1 MTTTIIPCVYNS
13 FSFTRNNILEDMC
26 ILDIQ
31 TKCSHS
37 APPALPP
44 PPPPPP
50 QNRIV
55 SVTDTDS
62 ESEFDSDSESESEFD
77 SDSDVAPLAV
87 APLAVAPLAVAFDLT
102 TMSKYLYTPNVKN
115 DTLLW
120 CAYIMIHGIEKFEC
134 VENHYTESNSF
145 KFQMVEYIRAR
156 KTLLK
161 PHKMTASS
169 VEESLVHKPYISLE
183 TFQGI
188 AVCYNLSVCIIQ
200 DRKIFEVGR
209 SDNDKNT
216 FILEKIRGKFGVYIV
231 TSASASA
238 SASAGARDKT
248 AFLAH
253 VREKYWSMENISSP
267 IRSISAYKVQ
277 DLIDICKKLEI
288 PETKVVL
295 GDFGSIVS
303 QKKKTKAELY
313 EDIVRMIM
321 S

>member
-1 MTTTIIPCVYNS
+1 
-13 FSFTRNNILEDMC
+13 MC

-31 TKCSHS
+31 STRSHS
-37 APPALPP
+37 APHAQPAPP
-44 PPPPPP
+44 TPAPPP
-50 QNRIV
+50 QNSIV
-55 SVTDTDS
+55 SVSDTDS
-62 ESEFDSDSESESEFD
+62 DSVSDSVSESDSDSASAI
-77 SDSDVAPLAV
+77 AP
-87 APLAVAPLAVAFDLT
+87 APAVAFDLT

-134 VENHYTESNSF
+134 VENHYTESNAF

-161 PHKMTASS
+161 PHKISASS
-169 VEESLVHKPYISLE
+169 VEESLVHKPYITLE

-216 FILEKIRGKFGVYIV
+216 FILEKIRGKFGVYLGM
-231 TSASASA
+231 
-238 SASAGARDKT
+238 AGTAMKS

-253 VREKYWSMENISSP
+253 VRDTYWSMENISSP

-277 DLIDICKKLEI
+277 DLIDICRKLEI

-321 S
+321 

>member
-1 MTTTIIPCVYNS
+1 
-13 FSFTRNNILEDMC
+13 MC

-37 APPALPP
+37 APPAPAPALPL
-44 PPPPPP
+44 PPP
-50 QNRIV
+50 QNNIV
-55 SVTDTDS
+55 TVS
-62 ESEFDSDSESESEFD
+62 DSDSESD
-77 SDSDVAPLAV
+77 SDSDSASDSTSDSASAIAP
-87 APLAVAPLAVAFDLT
+87 APAVAFDLT

-134 VENHYTESNSF
+134 VENHYTESNAF

-161 PHKMTASS
+161 PHKITASS
-169 VEESLVHKPYISLE
+169 VEESLVHKPYITLE

-216 FILEKIRGKFGVYIV
+216 FILEKIRGKFGVYLGMAG
-231 TSASASA
+231 TAMKSAL
-238 SASAGARDKT
+238 
-248 AFLAH
+248 LAH
-253 VREKYWSMENISSP
+253 VRDTYWSMENISSP

-277 DLIDICKKLEI
+277 DLIDICRKLEI

-321 S
+321 

>member
-1 MTTTIIPCVYNS
+1 
-13 FSFTRNNILEDMC
+13 MC
-26 ILDIQ
+26 ILDI
-31 TKCSHS
+31 KSRPDHAAAAGAVYKS
-37 APPALPP
+37 KRDADRVAPAP

-50 QNRIV
+50 QNSIV
-55 SVTDTDS
+55 
-62 ESEFDSDSESESEFD
+62 SDSESDTDTDTTTTTTTDHESV
-77 SDSDVAPLAV
+77 STNA
-87 APLAVAPLAVAFDLT
+87 AVAFDLT

-134 VENHYTESNSF
+134 VENHYTESNAF

-161 PHKMTASS
+161 PHKIAASS
-169 VEESLVHKPYISLE
+169 VEESLVHKPYINLE

-216 FILEKIRGKFGVYIV
+216 FILEKIRGKFGVYLG
-231 TSASASA
+231 TGDD
-238 SASAGARDKT
+238 AGAGTAMKT

-253 VREKYWSMENISSP
+253 VRDTYWSMENISSP
-267 IRSISAYKVQ
+267 IRSISAYKLQ
-277 DLIDICKKLEI
+277 DLIDICRKLEI

-303 QKKKTKAELY
+303 QKKKTKPELY
-313 EDIVRMIM
+313 EEIVRMIM
-321 S
+321 

>member
-1 MTTTIIPCVYNS
+1 
-13 FSFTRNNILEDMC
+13 MC

-37 APPALPP
+37 APPAPAPALPL
-44 PPPPPP
+44 PPP
-50 QNRIV
+50 QNNIV
-55 SVTDTDS
+55 TVSDTDS
-62 ESEFDSDSESESEFD
+62 DSDSESD
-77 SDSDVAPLAV
+77 SDSASAIAP
-87 APLAVAPLAVAFDLT
+87 APAVAFDLT

-134 VENHYTESNSF
+134 VENHYTESNAF

-161 PHKMTASS
+161 PHKITASS
-169 VEESLVHKPYISLE
+169 VEESLVHKPYITLE

-216 FILEKIRGKFGVYIV
+216 FILEKIRGKFGVYLGMAG
-231 TSASASA
+231 TAMKSAL
-238 SASAGARDKT
+238 
-248 AFLAH
+248 LAH
-253 VREKYWSMENISSP
+253 VRDTYWSMENISSP

-277 DLIDICKKLEI
+277 DLIDICRKLEI

-321 S
+321 

>member
-1 MTTTIIPCVYNS
+1 
-13 FSFTRNNILEDMC
+13 MC

-37 APPALPP
+37 APPAPAPALPL
-44 PPPPPP
+44 PPP
-50 QNRIV
+50 QNNIV
-55 SVTDTDS
+55 TVSDTDS
-62 ESEFDSDSESESEFD
+62 ESD
-77 SDSDVAPLAV
+77 SDSDSASDSTSDSAPAI
-87 APLAVAPLAVAFDLT
+87 APAVAFDLT

-134 VENHYTESNSF
+134 VENHYTESNAF

-161 PHKMTASS
+161 PHKITASS
-169 VEESLVHKPYISLE
+169 VEESLVHKPYITLE

-216 FILEKIRGKFGVYIV
+216 FILEKIRGKFGVYLGMAG
-231 TSASASA
+231 TAMKSAL
-238 SASAGARDKT
+238 
-248 AFLAH
+248 LAH
-253 VREKYWSMENISSP
+253 VRDTYWSMENISSP

-277 DLIDICKKLEI
+277 DLIDICRKLEI

-321 S
+321 

>member
-1 MTTTIIPCVYNS
+1 
-13 FSFTRNNILEDMC
+13 MC

-37 APPALPP
+37 APPAPAPAL
-44 PPPPPP
+44 PPP
-50 QNRIV
+50 QNNIV
-55 SVTDTDS
+55 TVSDTDS
-62 ESEFDSDSESESEFD
+62 ESESESDSESD
-77 SDSDVAPLAV
+77 SDSDSAPAI
-87 APLAVAPLAVAFDLT
+87 APAVAFDLT

-134 VENHYTESNSF
+134 VENHYTESNAF

-161 PHKMTASS
+161 PHKISASS
-169 VEESLVHKPYISLE
+169 VEESLVHKPYITLE

-216 FILEKIRGKFGVYIV
+216 FILEKIRGKFGVYLGMAV
-231 TSASASA
+231 
-238 SASAGARDKT
+238 SAGAGA

-253 VREKYWSMENISSP
+253 VRDTYWSMENISSP

-277 DLIDICKKLEI
+277 DLIDICRKLEI

-321 S
+321 

>member
-1 MTTTIIPCVYNS
+1 
-13 FSFTRNNILEDMC
+13 
-26 ILDIQ
+26 
-31 TKCSHS
+31 
-37 APPALPP
+37 
-44 PPPPPP
+44 
-50 QNRIV
+50 
-55 SVTDTDS
+55 
-62 ESEFDSDSESESEFD
+62 
-77 SDSDVAPLAV
+77 
-87 APLAVAPLAVAFDLT
+87 
-102 TMSKYLYTPNVKN
+102 
-115 DTLLW
+115 
-120 CAYIMIHGIEKFEC
+120 
-134 VENHYTESNSF
+134 
-145 KFQMVEYIRAR
+145 
-156 KTLLK
+156 
-161 PHKMTASS
+161 
-169 VEESLVHKPYISLE
+169 
-183 TFQGI
+183 
-188 AVCYNLSVCIIQ
+188 VCIIQ

-231 TSASASA
+231 TSASA

>member
-1 MTTTIIPCVYNS
+1 
-13 FSFTRNNILEDMC
+13 MC
-26 ILDIQ
+26 ILDIKSRPEHAA
-31 TKCSHS
+31 TAGAGAGAVYKSKRDTSHS
-37 APPALPP
+37 APPPP
-44 PPPPPP
+44 TPTPTPPP
-50 QNRIV
+50 QNSIV
-55 SVTDTDS
+55 SDTDTDTDTDT
-62 ESEFDSDSESESEFD
+62 ESDTESATYNETASTV
-77 SDSDVAPLAV
+77 VAAV
-87 APLAVAPLAVAFDLT
+87 VEAAAPTPFNLT
-102 TMSKYLYTPNVKN
+102 LMSKYLYTPNVKN

-134 VENHYTESNSF
+134 VENHYTESNAC

-161 PHKMTASS
+161 PHKITASS
-169 VEESLVHKPYISLE
+169 VEESLVHKPYINLE
-183 TFQGI
+183 TFQAI

-231 TSASASA
+231 TGDGT
-238 SASAGARDKT
+238 GAHDKT
-248 AFLAH
+248 ALLEH

-267 IRSISAYKVQ
+267 IRSISAYKLQ
-277 DLIDICKKLEI
+277 DLIDICRKLEI

-303 QKKKTKAELY
+303 QKKKTKPELY
-313 EDIVRMIM
+313 EEIVRMIM
-321 S
+321 

>member
-1 MTTTIIPCVYNS
+1 
-13 FSFTRNNILEDMC
+13 MC
-26 ILDIQ
+26 ILDIKS
-31 TKCSHS
+31 TRSHS
-37 APPALPP
+37 APHAQPAPP
-44 PPPPPP
+44 TPAPPP
-50 QNRIV
+50 QNSIV
-55 SVTDTDS
+55 TVSDTDS
-62 ESEFDSDSESESEFD
+62 ESDSESD
-77 SDSDVAPLAV
+77 SDTAV
-87 APLAVAPLAVAFDLT
+87 APPAVAFDLT

-134 VENHYTESNSF
+134 VENHYTESNAF
-145 KFQMVEYIRAR
+145 KFQMVDYIRAR

-161 PHKMTASS
+161 PHKISASS
-169 VEESLVHKPYISLE
+169 VEESLVHKPYITLE

-216 FILEKIRGKFGVYIV
+216 FILEKIRGKFGVYLGMAG
-231 TSASASA
+231 TAMKSAL
-238 SASAGARDKT
+238 
-248 AFLAH
+248 LAH
-253 VREKYWSMENISSP
+253 VRDTYWSMENISSP

-277 DLIDICKKLEI
+277 DLIDICRKLEI

-303 QKKKTKAELY
+303 QKKKTKPELY

-321 S
+321 

>member
-1 MTTTIIPCVYNS
+1 
-13 FSFTRNNILEDMC
+13 MC

-31 TKCSHS
+31 STRSHS
-37 APPALPP
+37 APHAQPAPP
-44 PPPPPP
+44 TPAPPP
-50 QNRIV
+50 QNSIV
-55 SVTDTDS
+55 SVSDTDS
-62 ESEFDSDSESESEFD
+62 DSVSESDSDSASAI
-77 SDSDVAPLAV
+77 AP
-87 APLAVAPLAVAFDLT
+87 APAVAFDLT

-134 VENHYTESNSF
+134 VENHYTESNAF

-161 PHKMTASS
+161 PHKISASS
-169 VEESLVHKPYISLE
+169 VEESLVHKPYITLE

-216 FILEKIRGKFGVYIV
+216 FILEKIRGKFGVYLGM
-231 TSASASA
+231 
-238 SASAGARDKT
+238 AGTAMKS

-253 VREKYWSMENISSP
+253 VRDTYWSMENISSP

-277 DLIDICKKLEI
+277 DLIDICRKLEI

-321 S
+321 

>member
-31 TKCSHS
+31 STRSHS
-37 APPALPP
+37 APHAQPAPA
-44 PPPPPP
+44 PPP
-50 QNRIV
+50 QNSIV
-55 SVTDTDS
+55 SVSDTDS
-62 ESEFDSDSESESEFD
+62 ESDSESDSDSASAI
-77 SDSDVAPLAV
+77 AP
-87 APLAVAPLAVAFDLT
+87 APAVAFDLT

-134 VENHYTESNSF
+134 VENHYTESNAF

-161 PHKMTASS
+161 PHKISASS
-169 VEESLVHKPYISLE
+169 VEESLVHKPYITLE

-216 FILEKIRGKFGVYIV
+216 FILEKIRGKFGVYLGM
-231 TSASASA
+231 
-238 SASAGARDKT
+238 AGTAMKS

-253 VREKYWSMENISSP
+253 VRDTYWSMENISSP

-277 DLIDICKKLEI
+277 DLIDICRKLEI

-321 S
+321 

>member
-31 TKCSHS
+31 STRSHS
-37 APPALPP
+37 APHAQPAPA
-44 PPPPPP
+44 PPP
-50 QNRIV
+50 QNSIV
-55 SVTDTDS
+55 SVSDTDS
-62 ESEFDSDSESESEFD
+62 DSVSESDSDSASAI
-77 SDSDVAPLAV
+77 AP
-87 APLAVAPLAVAFDLT
+87 APAVAFDLT

-134 VENHYTESNSF
+134 VENHYTESNAF

-161 PHKMTASS
+161 PHKISASS
-169 VEESLVHKPYISLE
+169 VEESLVHKPYITLE

-216 FILEKIRGKFGVYIV
+216 FILEKIRGKFGVYLGM
-231 TSASASA
+231 
-238 SASAGARDKT
+238 AGTAMKS

-253 VREKYWSMENISSP
+253 VRDTYWSMENISSP

-277 DLIDICKKLEI
+277 DLIDICRKLEI

-321 S
+321 

>member
-1 MTTTIIPCVYNS
+1 
-13 FSFTRNNILEDMC
+13 MC
-26 ILDIQ
+26 ILDI
-31 TKCSHS
+31 KSRPEHGAAAGAVYKS
-37 APPALPP
+37 KRHADRVAPAPPP

-50 QNRIV
+50 QNSIV
-55 SVTDTDS
+55 
-62 ESEFDSDSESESEFD
+62 SDSESDTGSD
-77 SDSDVAPLAV
+77 SDSDSDSDTYVAPALA
-87 APLAVAPLAVAFDLT
+87 PPVAFDLT
-102 TMSKYLYTPNVKN
+102 TMTKYLYTPNVKN

-134 VENHYTESNSF
+134 VENHYTESNAF
-145 KFQMVEYIRAR
+145 KFKMVEYIRAR

-161 PHKMTASS
+161 PHKISASS
-169 VEESLVHKPYISLE
+169 VEESLVHKPYINLE
-183 TFQGI
+183 TFQAI

-216 FILEKIRGKFGVYIV
+216 FILEKIRGKFGVYLGMAV
-231 TSASASA
+231 R
-238 SASAGARDKT
+238 AGAGA

-253 VREKYWSMENISSP
+253 VRDTYWSMENITSP

-277 DLIDICKKLEI
+277 DLIDICRKLEI

-303 QKKKTKAELY
+303 QKKKTKPELY

>member
-1 MTTTIIPCVYNS
+1 
-13 FSFTRNNILEDMC
+13 MC

-31 TKCSHS
+31 TCPEPGAVYKPKRD
-37 APPALPP
+37 ADRVAPALPP
-44 PPPPPP
+44 PPV
-50 QNRIV
+50 QNSIV
-55 SVTDTDS
+55 TVSDSDSGSGSDSDTGSDTGSDTDTTTDTDH
-62 ESEFDSDSESESEFD
+62 ESVST
-77 SDSDVAPLAV
+77 VAAV
-87 APLAVAPLAVAFDLT
+87 VAAAPFNLT

-134 VENHYTESNSF
+134 VENQYTESNAF
-145 KFQMVEYIRAR
+145 KIQMVEYIRTR

-161 PHKMTASS
+161 PHKITTSS
-169 VEESLVHKPYISLE
+169 VEESLVHKPYINLE
-183 TFQGI
+183 TFQAI

-216 FILEKIRGKFGVYIV
+216 FILEKIKGKFGVYLG
-231 TSASASA
+231 TSLSE
-238 SASAGARDKT
+238 KT
-248 AFLAH
+248 AFLGY
-253 VREKYWSMENISSP
+253 VRDTYWSMENISSP

-277 DLIDICKKLEI
+277 DLIDICRKLEI

-303 QKKKTKAELY
+303 QKKKTKPELY

-321 S
+321 

>member
-1 MTTTIIPCVYNS
+1 
-13 FSFTRNNILEDMC
+13 MC

-37 APPALPP
+37 APPAPAPAPAPAL
-44 PPPPPP
+44 PPP
-50 QNRIV
+50 QNNIV
-55 SVTDTDS
+55 TVSDTDS
-62 ESEFDSDSESESEFD
+62 DSVSDSDSESESD
-77 SDSDVAPLAV
+77 SDSTSDSAP
-87 APLAVAPLAVAFDLT
+87 APAVAFDLT

-134 VENHYTESNSF
+134 VENHYTESNAF

-161 PHKMTASS
+161 PHKISASS
-169 VEESLVHKPYISLE
+169 VEESLVHKPYITLE

-216 FILEKIRGKFGVYIV
+216 FILEKIRGKFGVYLGMAV
-231 TSASASA
+231 
-238 SASAGARDKT
+238 SAGAG
-248 AFLAH
+248 AALLAH
-253 VREKYWSMENISSP
+253 VRDTYWSMENISSP

-277 DLIDICKKLEI
+277 DLIDICRKLEI

-303 QKKKTKAELY
+303 QKKKTKPELY

-321 S
+321 

>member
-1 MTTTIIPCVYNS
+1 
-13 FSFTRNNILEDMC
+13 MC
-26 ILDIQ
+26 ILDI
-31 TKCSHS
+31 KSRPEHAGGAVYKS
-37 APPALPP
+37 KRDADRVAPA
-44 PPPPPP
+44 PPPPP
-50 QNRIV
+50 QNSIV
-55 SVTDTDS
+55 S
-62 ESEFDSDSESESEFD
+62 D
-77 SDSDVAPLAV
+77 SDSDSDTESDTDTDTTTTTTTDHESVSTNAV
-87 APLAVAPLAVAFDLT
+87 VAFDLT

-134 VENHYTESNSF
+134 VENQYTESNAF

-161 PHKMTASS
+161 PHKIAASS
-169 VEESLVHKPYISLE
+169 VEESLVHKPYITLE

-216 FILEKIRGKFGVYIV
+216 FILEKIRGKFGVYLG
-231 TSASASA
+231 TG
-238 SASAGARDKT
+238 AGAGAGTAMKT

-253 VREKYWSMENISSP
+253 VRDTYWSMENISSP
-267 IRSISAYKVQ
+267 IRSISAYKLQ
-277 DLIDICKKLEI
+277 DLIDICRKLEI

-303 QKKKTKAELY
+303 QKKKTKPELY
-313 EDIVRMIM
+313 EEIVRMIM
-321 S
+321 

>member
-1 MTTTIIPCVYNS
+1 
-13 FSFTRNNILEDMC
+13 MC

-37 APPALPP
+37 APPAPAPALPL
-44 PPPPPP
+44 PPP
-50 QNRIV
+50 QNNIV
-55 SVTDTDS
+55 TVSDTDS
-62 ESEFDSDSESESEFD
+62 DSVSESDSA
-77 SDSDVAPLAV
+77 SDSTSDSASAIAP
-87 APLAVAPLAVAFDLT
+87 APAVAFDLT

-134 VENHYTESNSF
+134 VENHYTESNAF

-161 PHKMTASS
+161 PHKISASS

-231 TSASASA
+231 TSASAG
-238 SASAGARDKT
+238 ASAGARDKT

>member
-1 MTTTIIPCVYNS
+1 
-13 FSFTRNNILEDMC
+13 MC

-31 TKCSHS
+31 SKCSHS

-62 ESEFDSDSESESEFD
+62 EFEFDSDSD
-77 SDSDVAPLAV
+77 SDSDVAPPAV
-87 APLAVAPLAVAFDLT
+87 APPAVAFDLT

-134 VENHYTESNSF
+134 VENQYTESNSF
-145 KFQMVEYIRAR
+145 KFQMAEYIRAR

-161 PHKMTASS
+161 PHNISASS

-231 TSASASA
+231 TSA

>member
-1 MTTTIIPCVYNS
+1 
-13 FSFTRNNILEDMC
+13 MC

-31 TKCSHS
+31 STRSHS
-37 APPALPP
+37 APPAPAPAP

-50 QNRIV
+50 QNSIV
-55 SVTDTDS
+55 SVSDT
-62 ESEFDSDSESESEFD
+62 D
-77 SDSDVAPLAV
+77 SDSDTDTDTESDSDSDTAV
-87 APLAVAPLAVAFDLT
+87 APPAVAVAFDLT

-134 VENHYTESNSF
+134 VENHYTESNAF

-161 PHKMTASS
+161 PHKISASS
-169 VEESLVHKPYISLE
+169 VEESLVHKPYITLE

-216 FILEKIRGKFGVYIV
+216 FILEKIRGKFGVYLGMAV
-231 TSASASA
+231 R
-238 SASAGARDKT
+238 ASAGAGA

-253 VREKYWSMENISSP
+253 VRDTYWSMENISSP

-277 DLIDICKKLEI
+277 DLIDICRKLEI

-303 QKKKTKAELY
+303 QKKKTKPVLY

-321 S
+321 

>member
-1 MTTTIIPCVYNS
+1 
-13 FSFTRNNILEDMC
+13 MC
-26 ILDIQ
+26 ILDIKS
-31 TKCSHS
+31 TPTRSHS
-37 APPALPP
+37 APHAQPAPTP
-44 PPPPPP
+44 TPTPAPPP
-50 QNRIV
+50 QNSIV
-55 SVTDTDS
+55 TVSDTDTDS
-62 ESEFDSDSESESEFD
+62 ESDSESV
-77 SDSDVAPLAV
+77 SDSNTAV
-87 APLAVAPLAVAFDLT
+87 APPAVAFDLT

-134 VENHYTESNSF
+134 VENHYTESNAF
-145 KFQMVEYIRAR
+145 KFQMVDYIRAR

-161 PHKMTASS
+161 PHKISASS
-169 VEESLVHKPYISLE
+169 VEESLVHKPYITLE

-216 FILEKIRGKFGVYIV
+216 FILEKIRGKFGVYLGMAG
-231 TSASASA
+231 TAMKSAL
-238 SASAGARDKT
+238 
-248 AFLAH
+248 LAH
-253 VREKYWSMENISSP
+253 VRDTYWSMENISSP

-277 DLIDICKKLEI
+277 DLIDICRKLEI

-303 QKKKTKAELY
+303 QKKKTKPELY

-321 S
+321 

>member
-1 MTTTIIPCVYNS
+1 
-13 FSFTRNNILEDMC
+13 
-26 ILDIQ
+26 
-31 TKCSHS
+31 
-37 APPALPP
+37 
-44 PPPPPP
+44 
-50 QNRIV
+50 
-55 SVTDTDS
+55 
-62 ESEFDSDSESESEFD
+62 
-77 SDSDVAPLAV
+77 
-87 APLAVAPLAVAFDLT
+87 
-102 TMSKYLYTPNVKN
+102 
-115 DTLLW
+115 
-120 CAYIMIHGIEKFEC
+120 MIHGIEKFEC
-134 VENHYTESNSF
+134 VENHYTESNAF

-161 PHKMTASS
+161 PHKISASS
-169 VEESLVHKPYISLE
+169 VEESLVHKPYITLE

-216 FILEKIRGKFGVYIV
+216 FILEKIRGKFGVYLGMAV
-231 TSASASA
+231 
-238 SASAGARDKT
+238 SAGTGA

-253 VREKYWSMENISSP
+253 VRDTYWSMENISSP

-277 DLIDICKKLEI
+277 DLIDICRKLEI

-321 S
+321 

>member
-1 MTTTIIPCVYNS
+1 
-13 FSFTRNNILEDMC
+13 MC
-26 ILDIQ
+26 ILDIKS
-31 TKCSHS
+31 TRDTSHS
-37 APPALPP
+37 APPAPP
-44 PPPPPP
+44 TPAPAPPPPP
-50 QNRIV
+50 QNSIV
-55 SVTDTDS
+55 SVSDTDS
-62 ESEFDSDSESESEFD
+62 ESETDSESD
-77 SDSDVAPLAV
+77 SDTDVAPPVIAPPAV
-87 APLAVAPLAVAFDLT
+87 AVAVAFDLT
-102 TMSKYLYTPNVKN
+102 TMTKYLYTPNVKN

-134 VENHYTESNSF
+134 VENHYTESNAF

-161 PHKMTASS
+161 PHKISASS
-169 VEESLVHKPYISLE
+169 VEESLVHKPYINLE

-200 DRKIFEVGR
+200 DRKIFEIGR

-216 FILEKIRGKFGVYIV
+216 FILEKIRGKFGVYIG
-231 TSASASA
+231 TSLSDGD
-238 SASAGARDKT
+238 GA

-277 DLIDICKKLEI
+277 DLIDICRKLEI

-303 QKKKTKAELY
+303 QKKKTKPELY

-321 S
+321 